1 MKRVHSV
8 TTGQQLLTSQID
20 SASDGIVARPSQ
32 PVDIAASQPANTNI
46 EESHLANSDE
56 INKTDETTRGKIFQG
71 VKTSPE
77 DQVYCWDPRQ
87 KRDKKDEVITFEQ
100 QNVLF
105 QTKTQAQRQ
114 KSIENNNTN
123 EID

>member
-1 MKRVHSV
+1 MSFELHKPFSIEKFEEESIPVRVHSV

-56 INKTDETTRGKIFQG
+56 INKTDATTRGKF
-71 VKTSPE
+71 
-77 DQVYCWDPRQ
+77 PRSQ
-87 KRDKKDEVITFEQ
+87 DVSGRPS
-100 QNVLF
+100 VL
-105 QTKTQAQRQ
+105 
-114 KSIENNNTN
+114 
-123 EID
+123 

>member
-77 DQVYCWDPRQ
+77 DPS
-87 KRDKKDEVITFEQ
+87 
-100 QNVLF
+100 VLLGP
-105 QTKTQAQRQ
+105 QTKERWHSHCR
-114 KSIENNNTN
+114 KSNRDHHIFEHQDDVTLHTRN
-123 EID
+123 

>member
-1 MKRVHSV
+1 LKRVHSV

-56 INKTDETTRGKIFQG
+56 INKTDATTRGKF
-71 VKTSPE
+71 
-77 DQVYCWDPRQ
+77 PRSQ
-87 KRDKKDEVITFEQ
+87 DVSGRPKCIVGTPDKKGI
-100 QNVLF
+100 
-105 QTKTQAQRQ
+105 K
-114 KSIENNNTN
+114 K
-123 EID
+123 

>member
-114 KSIENNNTN
+114 KSI
-123 EID
+123 